1 MSEFG
6 SFLFGL
12 FDAEDIILLALYAA
26 PLMSGI
32 LIRGPFP
39 SFLCHS
45 HENDLTGID
54 KAVSVF
60 M

>member
-1 MSEFG
+1 M
-6 SFLFGL
+6 
-12 FDAEDIILLALYAA
+12 ILLALYAA
-26 PLMSGI
+26 SLMSGI
-32 LIRGPFP
+32 LIRVPFP

-60 M
+60 L